1 MKWRDEASHMT
12 LLVRKIGPGKRTRKI
27 GKRREELFQI
37 YKDKCVKGSVET
49 LRTKNKPDLQ
59 S

>member
-1 MKWRDEASHMT
+1 MT